1 MEGWKLILDH
11 VTRSLCIDI
20 HYYLRSSSLCG
31 MIITQQEDVVITKNN
46 NK

>member
-20 HYYLRSSSLCG
+20 HYYLHSSCTLWDDNYTAGGRCH
-31 MIITQQEDVVITKNN
+31 N
-46 NK
+46 

>member
-20 HYYLRSSSLCG
+20 HYYLHSSSTPWLDIYTEG
-31 MIITQQEDVVITKNN
+31 GTLS
-46 NK
+46 